1 MSEIEIKEITEKVKA
16 HSALVQNIFSGLSQS
31 IVGQKNMLE
40 KLLIGLLA
48 DGHILLE
55 GVPGLAKTTAIKALA
70 YAIDT
75 KFNRVQFTPDL
86 LPADLIGTLVFFIC
100 FLLPSLEEFNLA
112 FALGLFAIF
121 GIIRYRTNP
130 IPIKEMTYL
139 FVVIGI
145 SVINGLSSGNISYPE
160 LVFTN
165 SVTIIVVFFLERIWL
180 QKNEF
185 SKIINYE
192 KIMLIQPDK
201 RTELVKDIKQRTG
214 LDVFRVEIGR
224 INYLQDTVRIKVYY
238 SDDNNTEEDG
248 TETGSFFDNGD

>member
-1 MSEIEIKEITEKVKA
+1 MSTIITLLQASGEQLFGPDFFGTERFL
-16 HSALVQNIFSGLSQS
+16 SLVIRFIFNWVVVTIIGRGLYYP
-31 IVGQKNMLE
+31 VTRKKNYLFSFML
-40 KLLIGLLA
+40 IS
-48 DGHILLE
+48 
-55 GVPGLAKTTAIKALA
+55 TM
-70 YAIDT
+70 
-75 KFNRVQFTPDL
+75 
-86 LPADLIGTLVFFIC
+86 VFFIC
-100 FLLPSLEEFNLA
+100 FLLEALGGLTIG

-145 SVINGLSSGNISYPE
+145 SVINGLSSRNISYPE

-165 SVTIIVVFFLERIWL
+165 SVTIIVVYFLERIWL

-192 KIMLIQPDK
+192 KIQLIQPDK

-214 LDVFRVEIGR
+214 LDVFRIEIGS

-238 SDDNNTEEDG
+238 SDDNTTEEDG